1 MHPTAKLSPQQLARA
16 FENFNSAASELG
28 VAYEELRQQAQ
39 SLTQELALAQ
49 GELRRQ
55 RAENEALRLAVQRL
69 ERLAAMDMK
78 SLERAHITETLLAVN
93 GSRKLAVE
101 RLGIS
106 ERALR
111 YKLRQYRLEGGPA
124 L

>member
-1 MHPTAKLSPQQLARA
+1 MHPIGKPSSQQQVRA
-16 FENFNSAASELG
+16 FENFNCAASELG

-55 RAENEALRLAVQRL
+55 LAENEALRLSVQRL
-69 ERLAAMDMK
+69 ERLAVMDMK
-78 SLERAHITETLLAVN
+78 SLERAHITATLLAVN